1 MSFVMTQTPLDG
13 YAFPVFTTESC
24 PRNLTEWGERSSAST
39 VPRSTPICVFL
50 MKTSRNFWSY
60 VTVCLKFKFSKVF
73 NYFENLEKMLVD
85 PVLNFFTV

>member
-24 PRNLTEWGERSSAST
+24 PRNLTEWGERSSAFNCT
-39 VPRSTPICVFL
+39 QEYTYMCVPDENITQL
-50 MKTSRNFWSY
+50 WSY